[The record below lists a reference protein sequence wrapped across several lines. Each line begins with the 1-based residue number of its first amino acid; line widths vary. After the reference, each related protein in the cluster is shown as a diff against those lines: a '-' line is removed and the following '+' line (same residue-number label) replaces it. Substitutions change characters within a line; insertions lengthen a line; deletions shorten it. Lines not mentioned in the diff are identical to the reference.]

1 MAERSIWTSRIYRYF
16 QTAVIFYVYGITGL
30 ALTFMMIVGS
40 DKHLFR
46 QTVTSVQT
54 PGYMALLYLIG
65 SFTALAVGGMLLI
78 RVTKRGYLG
87 KSPFMTRID
96 RFIFARADRTFQ
108 SEVSQMEIELLR
120 AQITRK
126 VYGQVMDQQQRGL
139 LCPNCKGQDPGQQRS
154 A

>member
-1 MAERSIWTSRIYRYF
+1 MWASRIYRYF
-16 QTAVIFYVYGITGL
+16 QTGLIVYIFGITSM
-30 ALTFMMIVGS
+30 ALTFLMIVGS

-46 QTVTSVQT
+46 QTMTSVQI
-54 PGYMALLYLIG
+54 PGYMALLFMVG
-65 SFTALAVGGMLLI
+65 SFTAVAVGGLLLV